1 MHLFKHSW
9 PCMTGIIVLAL
20 LTAVTANSTEIEN
33 HTGAN
38 GLNKLDPMVVT
49 ARGRESLISQ
59 TPGGVGIVDQEEI
72 SAMNPVSIT
81 NAATR
86 IPGVDKSSDSL
97 WGSAINIRGLGRNS
111 VVFLVDG
118 CRVNTA
124 TDINAQ
130 FGTVNPLDI
139 RQIEVLKGPITAL
152 HGSGSM
158 GGVVNV
164 ITQKGRFTPSPIWE
178 GEVTTGFASNPKGF
192 DTHGRA
198 TYNSQDFWISASA
211 GFRDHN
217 SYEAGGDKD
226 IHNSQYRDYN
236 FNTALGAKINPINTT
251 QVQVQYFEGEE
262 IGIPGKGLS
271 LPTGPDVTYPETTRT
286 LVNLTHTLTPDS
298 ALIPESKINLF
309 YQKIER
315 RVRLDNF
322 PGGPV
327 AEIRPQADHETWGL
341 KWQTIFEPQDHRIV
355 AGIDLWNWEISN
367 SHRYKEFA
375 NGRVGVDASL
385 GNVEQFS
392 GGVFAEDE
400 WRLSDAVSLNLGG
413 RVDTIQAE
421 SDDLYNWITP
431 PSPAMAVTL
440 KQAGED
446 YSDTSWNAHAG
457 ITWGFM
463 PDWTMTFITASSYR
477 APDLMDRF
485 KYINLGGGIELFG
498 NPDLDPERSLFF
510 EYGFHYTDAALK
522 FSASAYLNCLDDL
535 ITETIVSSTEH
546 RMMNVDEARIY
557 GGEIEAEYFITPRLS
572 ALAYVAYTHGE
583 NTKIDEPLPFISP
596 LNGLF
601 GIRYDTTTGFWTS
614 LELEWAADQ
623 DRTPQ
628 GAQESDGWDRLNFR
642 MGHRF
647 TLWGKRQELMVGID
661 NFFDQEITNHLSTS
675 RGMELMEP
683 GINYLCMWKIK
694 L

>member
-1 MHLFKHSW
+1 MA
-9 PCMTGIIVLAL
+9 GIIVLAL
-20 LTAVTANSTEIEN
+20 LVAA
-33 HTGAN
+33 GAAIAAETDPIA
-38 GLNKLDPMVVT
+38 GTSDLYRLDPLVVT
-49 ARGRESLISQ
+49 ARGRESLVSQ

-72 SAMNPVSIT
+72 STMDPVSVT
-81 NAATR
+81 NAVTR

-124 TDINAQ
+124 TDVNGQ

-139 RQIEVLKGPITAL
+139 QQVEVLKGPISAL
-152 HGSGSM
+152 HGSGSL

-178 GEVTTGFASNPKGF
+178 GELTTGFASNPAGI

-198 TYNSQDFWISASA
+198 TYNSPDFWISASA
-211 GFRDHN
+211 GYRDHN
-217 SYEAGGDKD
+217 SYEAGDDKD

-251 QVQVQYFEGEE
+251 QVQVQYFEGDE

-271 LPTGPDVTYPETTRT
+271 LPTGPDVTYPDITRT
-286 LVNLTHTLTPDS
+286 LVNVTHTLTPES
-298 ALIPESKINLF
+298 ALIQESSINLF

-322 PGGPV
+322 PEGSV
-327 AEIRPQADHETWGL
+327 TEIRPQADHETLGL
-341 KWQTIFEPQDHRIV
+341 KWQTIVQPQDHRIV
-355 AGIDLWNWEISN
+355 AGLDLWNWDISN
-367 SHRYKEFA
+367 SLRYKEFTS
-375 NGRVGVDASL
+375 GLVGVDASL
-385 GNVEQFS
+385 GNVAQFS

-400 WRLSDAVSLNLGG
+400 WRLANAVSLNLGG
-413 RVDTIQAE
+413 RLDTIRAQSE
-421 SDDLYNWITP
+421 DLYNWITP
-431 PSPAMAVTL
+431 PDPAIPVTL
-440 KQAGED
+440 KLAGED

-485 KYINLGGGIELFG
+485 KYINLGGGVELFG

-510 EYGFHYTDAALK
+510 EYGLHYIDKVLK
-522 FSASAYLNCLDDL
+522 FSASTYLNRLDDL

-546 RMMNVDEARIY
+546 RMMNVDKAQIY
-557 GGEIEAEYFITPRLS
+557 GGELEAEYFITPCLS
-572 ALAYVAYTHGE
+572 VQAYVAYTHGE
-583 NTKIDEPLPFISP
+583 NTEIDEPLPFIAP

-601 GIRYDTTTGFWTS
+601 GIRYDTTMGFWTR
-614 LELEWAADQ
+614 LEFEWAADQ

-628 GAQESDGWDRLNFR
+628 GVLESDGWDRINFR
-642 MGHRF
+642 MGSRF
-647 TLWGKRQELMVGID
+647 ILWGKSQELMCGID
-661 NFFDQEITNHLSTS
+661 NLFDEEIFNHLSTS

-683 GINYLCMWKIK
+683 GINYLCVWKIK
-694 L
+694 I